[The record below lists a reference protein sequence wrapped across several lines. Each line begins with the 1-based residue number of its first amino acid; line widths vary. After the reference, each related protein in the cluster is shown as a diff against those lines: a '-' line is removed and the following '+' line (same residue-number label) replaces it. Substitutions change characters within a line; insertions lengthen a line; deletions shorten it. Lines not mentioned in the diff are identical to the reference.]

1 MTDENRQRRLAEM
14 AALGEIAERERQE
27 LSSAD
32 RARSSVPLDASAH
45 DGEIPAFLRTQDM
58 EEGRSLEQRL
68 KSKRFTQ
75 ERLNHD

>member
-1 MTDENRQRRLAEM
+1 MTDEDRQRRLAEM
-14 AALGEIAERERQE
+14 AALGESAERERQE

-32 RARSSVPLDASAH
+32 RARSSVPLGASAH
-45 DGEIPAFLRTQDM
+45 DGEMPEFLRTQDM